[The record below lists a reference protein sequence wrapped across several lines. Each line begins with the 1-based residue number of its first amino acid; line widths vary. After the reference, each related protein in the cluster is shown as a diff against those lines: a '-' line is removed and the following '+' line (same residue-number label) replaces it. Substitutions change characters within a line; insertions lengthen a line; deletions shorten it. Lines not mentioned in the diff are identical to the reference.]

1 MRSAVRS
8 PVDDLTARARI
19 RDAAV
24 HRFAT
29 DGFGVGLRVIAE
41 DAGVSAALI
50 LHHFGSKEGLRT
62 ECDAHVL
69 AAIRAQKEEV
79 AGPGRMDAMLRALAT
94 LDQSAPLLG
103 YALSSLRAGGEMAR
117 SFVDHVA
124 ADTEQQLA
132 AGVAAGTIRPS
143 RDERARAR
151 FLTVQAFGALLLDAT
166 LHPPADP
173 HDPVAVLHGY
183 LGRMGLP
190 TVELYT
196 EGLMTD
202 RSMLDAYLQYAD
214 GAPPPAGSDPTPTD
228 PS

>member
-1 MRSAVRS
+1 MRSASRAS
-8 PVDDLTARARI
+8 DDQTTRARI
-19 RDAAV
+19 RDVAID
-24 HRFAT
+24 RFST

-41 DAGVSAALI
+41 DAEVSPALI
-50 LHHFGSKEGLRT
+50 LHHFGSKEGLRAA
-62 ECDAHVL
+62 CDEHVL
-69 AAIRAQKEEV
+69 ATFRAQKEDV
-79 AGPGRMDAMLRALAT
+79 AGPGRMDAMLRALAAM
-94 LDQSAPLLG
+94 DQSAPLLG
-103 YALSSLRAGGEMAR
+103 YALASLRAGGDLAR

-124 ADTEQQLA
+124 ADTERQLA

-173 HDPVAVLHGY
+173 RNSVEVLHGY
-183 LGRMGLP
+183 LSRMGLP

-202 RSMLDAYLQYAD
+202 RSMLDAYLQYA
-214 GAPPPAGSDPTPTD
+214 GRTPPSTGSDPTPTD
-228 PS
+228 LS